1 MTIGSISS
9 LQGMQNAED
18 QLNQAAQN
26 IAQWPSSPTSQT
38 PQDTVDLS
46 QQAVAL
52 IQSKNSFEAN
62 TAAFKVGDEMTQ
74 SLLNV
79 VG

>member
-1 MTIGSISS
+1 MSIGSIAS
-9 LQGMQNAED
+9 LQGMQNAEN
-18 QLNQAAQN
+18 QFNQAAQN
-26 IAQWPSSPTSQT
+26 IAEWPSSPTSPT

-46 QQAVAL
+46 QQAIAL

-79 VG
+79 IG